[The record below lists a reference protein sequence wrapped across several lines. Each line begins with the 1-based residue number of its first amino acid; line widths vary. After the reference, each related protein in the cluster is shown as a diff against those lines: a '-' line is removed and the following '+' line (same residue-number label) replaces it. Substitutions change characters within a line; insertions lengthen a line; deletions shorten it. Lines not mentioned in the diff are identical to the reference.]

1 MIVYTSGTTGHPKGA
16 VLTHKNLYMNSMN
29 SIAFVGLK
37 PRNKQLVV
45 APLFHVAAMSTLV
58 TKTLQDGTT
67 VIHREFDPVKILET
81 IQSDRINSLF
91 LVSAMWNFL
100 FQVPTL
106 DQYDLSSLTSCSTGG
121 AVTPLELKKRIM
133 QVFPNA
139 NLYEA
144 FGQTEMSPCT
154 TMLGHEDILRKTES
168 VGRPALNVDCG

>member
-1 MIVYTSGTTGHPKGA
+1 
-16 VLTHKNLYMNSMN
+16 
-29 SIAFVGLK
+29 
-37 PRNKQLVV
+37 
-45 APLFHVAAMSTLV
+45 
-58 TKTLQDGTT
+58 
-67 VIHREFDPVKILET
+67 
-81 IQSDRINSLF
+81 
-91 LVSAMWNFL
+91 
-100 FQVPTL
+100 
-106 DQYDLSSLTSCSTGG
+106 LTSCSTGG